1 MKNID
6 RFIFA
11 LLVTWLVCLALS
23 WMDSVQKARQLDV
36 QKARQLDEAQNSA
49 FEAWGEVMRLRATL
63 SAHGIDVDA
72 MEEF

>member
-6 RFIFA
+6 RFIFG

-23 WMDSVQKARQLDV
+23 WMMSV